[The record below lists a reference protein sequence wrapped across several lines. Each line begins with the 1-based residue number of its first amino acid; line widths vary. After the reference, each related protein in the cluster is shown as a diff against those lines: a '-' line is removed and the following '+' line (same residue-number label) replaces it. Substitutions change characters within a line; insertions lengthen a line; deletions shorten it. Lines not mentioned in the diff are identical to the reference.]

1 MLTKTVY
8 QTNHL
13 DLYVGPATAHESP
26 LEPGVFLIP
35 GGCVET
41 PPPEIPEYKAA
52 LWRGEQWQLVDT
64 YLGLTAYHIQTR
76 QPTRI
81 TRHGPLPALHTL
93 LVPGPGQVWK
103 DGEWVDDLPA
113 VAAALHAEKLQA
125 IQSTCQAEMTG
136 GYSSSAL
143 GEPHRYPSELADQF
157 HLTSI
162 VMSGMDSPLYC
173 TDEDAALDYRPH
185 TIKQLRKVSKD
196 FTEHRLHL
204 LQKTHALKQQLD
216 QALIDLDL
224 DALKRIS
231 WEAVP
236 Q

>member
-1 MLTKTVY
+1 METKTVY
-8 QTNHL
+8 QTDNL
-13 DLYVGPATAHESP
+13 GLYVGPTLADPSP
-26 LEPGVFLIP
+26 LEQDVWLIP

-41 PPPEIPEYKAA
+41 PPPEIPQYKAA

-64 YLGLTAYHIQTR
+64 YLGLMAYHIHTR

-113 VAAALHAEKLQA
+113 VATALHAEKLQA

-136 GYSSSAL
+136 GYSSSAH
-143 GEPHRYPSELADQF
+143 GKPHRYPSELSDQF

-173 TDEDAALDYRPH
+173 PQSFATNDRKQDERHRRSHGYVLH
-185 TIKQLRKVSKD
+185 TRWMASV
-196 FTEHRLHL
+196 
-204 LQKTHALKQQLD
+204 
-216 QALIDLDL
+216 
-224 DALKRIS
+224 
-231 WEAVP
+231 
-236 Q
+236 